1 MNPVEVESEL
11 LRLVERLEEA
21 TLELG
26 RLAEQAAHAEV
37 ATKLGYAKAFLAADG
52 PVATREATATVTT
65 VETALQR
72 RLADGRLMAQ
82 RELLTTY
89 RTQIDA
95 LRTIAANMRNLT

>member
-1 MNPVEVESEL
+1 MNPVDVEAEL
-11 LRLVERLEEA
+11 LRLVERLEDA

-37 ATKLGYAKAFLAADG
+37 AAKLGYARAYLAADG
-52 PVATREATATVTT
+52 PVASREASATVASAE
-65 VETALQR
+65 ETLAR
-72 RLADGRLMAQ
+72 RLAEGQQMAQ
-82 RELLTTY
+82 RELLTTL

>member
-1 MNPVEVESEL
+1 MNPADVEGEL

-37 ATKLGYAKAFLAADG
+37 AAKLGYAKAFLAATG
-52 PVATREATATVTT
+52 PVASREATATV
-65 VETALQR
+65 ESAEAALAR
-72 RLADGRLMAQ
+72 RLAEGRHHSQ
-82 RELLTTY
+82 RELLATI
-89 RTQIDA
+89 RTSIDA